1 MTRTGSGK
9 KVDREFARG
18 RLENARAYL
27 QAARDAIELAAE
39 RDNANPAMSQI
50 VNAAIAYADALTAI
64 KRSEKN
70 QKDHRAVVKTL
81 REAFGNE
88 LPKAQEN
95 HLGRVLSIKEEVQ
108 YGAKRGRVDEARA
121 LLGHL
126 EKFAEW
132 AEQQFV

>member
-27 QAARDAIELAAE
+27 QSAQDAIELAE
-39 RDNANPAMSQI
+39 EKDNANPAMSQI
-50 VNAAIAYADALTAI
+50 VNAAIAYADALTALKI
-64 KRSEKN
+64 SVKN
-70 QKDHRAVVKTL
+70 QKDHRAVVKVL
-81 REAFGNE
+81 RDAFGNE

-95 HLGRVLSIKEEVQ
+95 QLARILGIKDEVQ
-108 YGAKRGRVDEARA
+108 YGAKRGRIADAKT

-126 EKFAEW
+126 EKFADW

>member
-9 KVDREFARG
+9 KVDREFGRG

-50 VNAAIAYADALTAI
+50 VNAAIAYADALTAL
-64 KRSEKN
+64 KMSEKN
-70 QKDHRAVVKTL
+70 QKDHRAVVKVL

-95 HLGRVLSIKEEVQ
+95 HLSRILGIKDEVQ
-108 YGAKRGRVDEARA
+108 YGAKRGRIDEARA